1 MRERRITIAS
11 LSSGEVQF
19 TKTENVVFGR
29 PADEAIRKQ
38 AEAMGAR
45 RVLLIASTS
54 LRTGT
59 DAIAGIE
66 RTLGDRHA
74 ATFDGIAPH
83 APRSDVL
90 RATDAARAVQAD
102 LIASIG
108 GGSVTDATKIVAL
121 ALKHDVRRVED
132 FEALRTRVDADGRA
146 ENPLTEGPDIRVVA
160 VPTTLSG
167 GEFNPRSG
175 ATDEATQHKQG
186 YGHPAMVPVAVILD
200 PALTVHTP
208 DWVWLSTGMRAVD
221 HSVETLASFRSNDY
235 ADGIADSALRLLV
248 EGLARSKADP
258 ADLEARL
265 KCQIGAWQAM
275 MPVIAGVPMGAS
287 HAIGH
292 VLGGTCGVPHGYTS
306 CILSPTVLAW
316 NAQVDASRQGRILD
330 CLGGDHATAS
340 GALDAFVR
348 NLGMPRTLRAV
359 SVEADRFDA
368 VADYAMHDLW
378 LRTNPRPIG
387 SRDDVMEILRMAA

>member
-1 MRERRITIAS
+1 MS
-11 LSSGEVQF
+11 NMSSGEVTF
-19 TKTENVVFGR
+19 TETRRVVFGR
-29 PADEAIRKQ
+29 PAGEAIRSQ
-38 AEAMGAR
+38 AETMDAR
-45 RVLLIASTS
+45 RVILIASTS
-54 LRTGT
+54 LRTRT

-66 RTLGDRHA
+66 AALGDRHA

-83 APRSDVL
+83 APRADVL
-90 RATDAARAVQAD
+90 RATDAARAARAD
-102 LIASIG
+102 LIVSIG

-121 ALKHDVRRVED
+121 ALKHDVHRIDD
-132 FEALRTRVDADGRA
+132 FEALRIRVDADGQA
-146 ENPLTEGPDIRVVA
+146 VNPVTEGPDIRVIA

-175 ATDEATQHKQG
+175 ATDEATRHKQG

-208 DWVWLSTGMRAVD
+208 EWVWLSTGVRAVD
-221 HSVETLASFRSNDY
+221 HAVETLASLRSNDY
-235 ADGIADSALRLLV
+235 ADGLADSALRLLV

-258 ADLEARL
+258 ADMDARL

-306 CILSPTVLAW
+306 CILSPFVLAW
-316 NAQVDASRQGRILD
+316 NAQFDAGRQGRILQ
-330 CLGGDHATAS
+330 CLGGGHATAS
-340 GALDAFVR
+340 EALDAFVR
-348 NLGMPRTLRAV
+348 DLGMPRTLGEV
-359 SVEADRFDA
+359 GVGADRFPA

-378 LRTNPRPIG
+378 LRTNPRPIA
-387 SRDDVMEILRMAA
+387 SRDDVLEILRMAA